1 MSAMN
6 THPTQQEK
14 TGEAPNTLLDRN
26 TVHEDGASVFSHDR
40 TRAFQTAA
48 DVASPECARVLES
61 TANAPSSTLSPVK
74 HVRSQ
79 SLLTAF
85 YVAARG
91 ILYCIIH
98 ERNMKIHLGC
108 ALIVLI
114 AGFIVSLSMWEWCVC
129 LVCIALVCALE
140 CMNTALEACV
150 DLATAR
156 YHKLA
161 RIAKDAAAGSVLVAA
176 FFSLIIGLLIFV
188 PHILH

>member
-6 THPTQQEK
+6 THPTQQET

-26 TVHEDGASVFSHDR
+26 I
-40 TRAFQTAA
+40 
-48 DVASPECARVLES
+48 
-61 TANAPSSTLSPVK
+61 
-74 HVRSQ
+74 VRSQ